1 MDKSFRSYS
10 SKDSKLSEK
19 DLNFKEI
26 MLINLSRELNDSTS
40 SSSSVVVQG
49 KTFNY
54 FKQIDIQTQQHR
66 EHLFSIT
73 F

>member
-40 SSSSVVVQG
+40 SSSSVVIQG
-49 KTFNY
+49 KAFNY
-54 FKQIDIQTQQHR
+54 FKQIDIQTPQHR